1 MVSESPVP
9 QDQLGPCSPV
19 FRGVL
24 GATEQKGL
32 QVSSARTLDSEYH
45 FMEQIYPAV
54 KTLAVRD
61 FPGGSVARTS
71 PSTGGERGVCVFHPS
86 LGSWDA
92 TCLEA
97 KNTKMEKQKQGCNKF
112 YKD

>member
-1 MVSESPVP
+1 
-9 QDQLGPCSPV
+9 
-19 FRGVL
+19 
-24 GATEQKGL
+24 
-32 QVSSARTLDSEYH
+32 
-45 FMEQIYPAV
+45 MEWIYPAV

-61 FPGGSVARTS
+61 FPGGSGARTS
-71 PSTGGERGVCVFHPS
+71 PSTAGERGVCVFHPS